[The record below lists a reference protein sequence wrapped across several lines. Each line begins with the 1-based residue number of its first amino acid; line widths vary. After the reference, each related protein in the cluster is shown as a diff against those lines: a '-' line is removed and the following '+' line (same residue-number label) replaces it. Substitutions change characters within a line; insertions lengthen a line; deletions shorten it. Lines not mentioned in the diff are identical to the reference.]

1 MLYKGRNKHSQEELE
16 DYIEELREIIFDAE
30 LRLKEKNKVH
40 QELVEL
46 TRDIHNSCIDLEK
59 NPTEIECLKVVENIK
74 KYLEGFAHDNKLE
87 L

>member
-1 MLYKGRNKHSQEELE
+1 MLYKGRNKHTSEELE
-16 DYIEELREIIFDAE
+16 DIIEELRETIFDSE

-40 QELVEL
+40 QELIEL
-46 TRDIHNSCIDLEK
+46 ARDIHNSCIDLEK
-59 NPTEIECLKVVENIK
+59 NPTEIECLKVVKNIK

>member
-1 MLYKGRNKHSQEELE
+1 MLYKGRNKHTQDELE
-16 DYIEELREIIFDAE
+16 DIIEDYRETVFDAE
-30 LRLKEKNKVH
+30 LRLKDKNKVY
-40 QELVEL
+40 QELIEL

-74 KYLEGFAHDNKLE
+74 IYLEGFARDNNIE

>member
-1 MLYKGRNKHSQEELE
+1 MLYKGEGKHNEVELKEIIEDLQEE
-16 DYIEELREIIFDAE
+16 IFDSN
-30 LRLKEKNKVH
+30 LRLKTKDIVY

-46 TRDIHNSCIDLEK
+46 MRDIHNSAVDLEK

-74 KYLEGFAHDNKLE
+74 KYLERFAHDKKLE